1 MDPFQAKNWLEKKVN
16 TEANVRGNTN
26 PIIITE
32 EITDEDLTQEVCRVL
47 KQDLKIKAVKVVV
60 GVDQQEVCLLNYWS
74 IDYRKKYII
83 ST

>member
-1 MDPFQAKNWLEKKVN
+1 MN

-60 GVDQQEVCLLNYWS
+60 GVDQQEVCLLNY
-74 IDYRKKYII
+74 
-83 ST
+83 